1 MRRQLRVL
9 VAAVL
14 AGIVGSFALAVSS
27 AGAAGNRQIPSGGTT
42 QITGGAIGTGELA
55 NPEFPKAQEAE
66 VEGQPVVN
74 RPRPGKK
81 LFPKKPLDA
90 PKVDSAGLTAN
101 GGELGPSFEG
111 LNLLDQRTANGG
123 NQFTVEPPDQANCV
137 GNGQV
142 LEVVNDVLRVFSTG
156 GGAVSPVQ
164 DLNTFYG
171 YPAQIDRMGTAGQ
184 GPFVTDPV
192 CLYEQQLHRF
202 VLAVLTLD
210 VNPATGNFLGTNHLD
225 VAVSN
230 TPDANGTWTI
240 YRISVQNDGTD
251 GTVDDGCPVPDP
263 GDLTGEETNTQ
274 AEIGDYPH
282 IGADAN
288 GIYLTANGYCFFSS
302 QYNGADIYAI
312 GKGQLSGL
320 TLPSAIEVT
329 EVHNTAIEGSPGFTV
344 WPATSEPGQYSS
356 DHDGTEYFL
365 STLAGDGSET
375 GNPTG
380 TAKRIAL
387 WALSNT
393 SSLNS
398 ASPDLTLSS
407 KALKS
412 EAYVLPPKSDQQGGD
427 FPLGQCINDTSGT
440 LGGVDCWALL
450 FASEPAHDEVISSP
464 DSNDTRMQQVW
475 FVNGQLWGAADTG
488 VNVGGELKA
497 GIAWFMVDPKVD
509 KKGKVGGR
517 VKKQGYLALADNNLT
532 YPALAVRPDGTGAM
546 AFTVMGESFHPSAGY
561 ALVGANAKK
570 DKDVVGAVHVAAAG
584 VGVDDGFTSYKAFV
598 GDPPRTRW
606 GDYGA
611 AWIDGSDIWIASEYI
626 AQTCTLA
633 EWEAAD
639 LTCGGTRA
647 PLGNWSTRI
656 TRLTP

>member
-1 MRRQLRVL
+1 MGRQVRVLGVATL
-9 VAAVL
+9 VAALGML
-14 AGIVGSFALAVSS
+14 AFGISS
-27 AGAAGNRQIPSGGTT
+27 AAGAGNRQIPSGGTT
-42 QITGGAIGTGELA
+42 QIVGGAIGSA
-55 NPEFPKAQEAE
+55 AISNPEFPKAQEAE
-66 VEGQPVVN
+66 VDGQPVVN

-81 LFPKKPLDA
+81 LFPRKPLDA
-90 PKVDSAGLTAN
+90 PTVDSAGLTSN
-101 GGELGPSFEG
+101 GGELGLSFDG
-111 LNLLDQRTANGG
+111 LNLFDQRTANGG

-142 LEVVNDVLRVFSTG
+142 LEAVNTVMRVYSTAG
-156 GGAVSPVQ
+156 GPATGVQ
-164 DLNTFYG
+164 DLNTFFH
-171 YPAQIDRMGTAGQ
+171 YPAQFDRIGTAGE
-184 GPFVTDPV
+184 GPFITDPV

-210 VNPATGNFLGTNHLD
+210 VNPTTGNFLGTNHLD
-225 VAVSN
+225 VAISN
-230 TPDANGTWTI
+230 TADATGTWTI
-240 YRISVQNDGTD
+240 YSIPVQNDGTG

-263 GDLTGEETNTQ
+263 GDLTGEETNPQ

-288 GIYLTANGYCFFSS
+288 GIYLTTNGYCFFSS

-320 TLPSAIEVT
+320 TLPGAIEVT
-329 EVHNTAIEGSPGFTV
+329 EEHNTAIQGSPGFTV
-344 WPATSEPGQYSS
+344 WPATSLPGEYAT
-356 DHDGTEYFL
+356 DNNGTEYFL

-380 TAKRIAL
+380 TAKKIAL

-393 SSLNS
+393 SSLNT
-398 ASPDLTLSS
+398 ATPALTLSS
-407 KALKS
+407 KALGS
-412 EAYVLPPKSDQQGGD
+412 EPYVLPPKSDQQGGD
-427 FPLGQCINDTSGT
+427 FPLGQCINDTTFPTRFGA
-440 LGGVDCWALL
+440 GCWNLL
-450 FASEPAHDEVISSP
+450 FVAEPAHDEVISSP

-475 FVNGQLWGAADTG
+475 YVNGRLWGAADTG

-509 KKGKVGGR
+509 KKGKVGGS
-517 VKKQGYLALADNNLT
+517 VKRQGYLALADNNLT
-532 YPALAVRPDGTGAM
+532 YPALAIRPDGTGAM

-561 ALVGANAKK
+561 ALVDADAKK
-570 DKDVVGAVHVAAAG
+570 AKDTVSAVHVAANG

-611 AWIDGSDIWIASEYI
+611 AWVDGSDIWIASEYI
-626 AQTCTLA
+626 GQTCTLA
-633 EWEAAD
+633 QWEADAS
-639 LTCGGTRA
+639 CGGTRA
-647 PLGNWSTRI
+647 PLGNWYTRI